1 MCMCARMCFLST
13 AMTGSKN
20 NLTWLAKP
28 SQSKPKTQGI
38 VELLMKSQL
47 DFMPDQPANQ
57 PASQP
62 ANQSPS
68 RPKAEAFFLPARL
81 VLQRLHNC
89 VACKA
94 NVQQDGK
101 KSKALSQPKSVATE
115 KTFTLSL
122 SLTGEL
128 FRVAVLRR
136 VWPVSQALA
145 GLSILKHK

>member
-1 MCMCARMCFLST
+1 MENVEQIALIAVVVAGGTYGGMWGLMRANFCGSPHGHVCAMVGFLST

-47 DFMPDQPANQ
+47 DFMPDQPA
-57 PASQP
+57 
-62 ANQSPS
+62 
-68 RPKAEAFFLPARL
+68 L
-81 VLQRLHNC
+81 VLGPACSFLVPC

-101 KSKALSQPKSVATE
+101 KSK
-115 KTFTLSL
+115 
-122 SLTGEL
+122 
-128 FRVAVLRR
+128 
-136 VWPVSQALA
+136 
-145 GLSILKHK
+145 GLGA